1 MTRTSFGDQLAQ
13 MWHTRPVRLPRQ
25 GPVAGVAAG
34 FGLRYG
40 VDPVLVRVAFVVS
53 TIFGGAGIVLYL
65 LAWLLLSSAGDE
77 SSAAESLAG
86 RGTSSHSPTK
96 TVVLIVGLA
105 IAVSTMGPVG
115 LGLGGSGVISMAF
128 LLAGWW
134 LLYLRHPELP
144 TGYDRFLAEPVAG
157 GLGYAGYPAT
167 GYGTYAG
174 DPLYTPYTKLP
185 DEYVPAPP
193 TAPAEPAPFQRA
205 DTAATESTPFQQ
217 GDTESAP
224 IRRVD
229 TANTE
234 VLAADT
240 DTAVLSVDT
249 DTDTA
254 VLSIDTDSAVLP
266 ADSDIAA
273 LSADTDTVALRKD
286 PGPREAPAATEPG
299 DGTER
304 TDGTDLQARPGD
316 VTSQEPGTP
325 AHPRTPEPDPADAG
339 TRDPDAEMP
348 RDAEGS
354 ALAPTG
360 ADLARPAEPD
370 APGTTSLEKV
380 ARDLAASE
388 SAPRAD
394 LGKPP
399 HTVAPRTMAQVPP
412 GWDPLG
418 VAPLAWELP
427 APAGPRTMVAPP
439 PPPPRPR
446 SRFTPVVLGLAILA
460 AAVAGGVAAA
470 GADWMT
476 PVRIAAVALFV
487 LCAGL
492 VVGAF
497 RRRGGGLVIA
507 AVPLAGFVVLASV
520 VGPVDISENNVGD
533 RQWAP
538 ATVAELQP
546 RYELAV
552 GSAELDLRG
561 LKLTE
566 SRAVT
571 VAVNVG
577 DSLVLLPPD
586 MTVRTTCD
594 VRVGD
599 QRCQEGLTGPQT
611 PGAPVLDLTV
621 ETKMGDVEVR
631 RG

>member
-1 MTRTSFGDQLAQ
+1 M
-13 MWHTRPVRLPRQ
+13 
-25 GPVAGVAAG
+25 
-34 FGLRYG
+34 
-40 VDPVLVRVAFVVS
+40 
-53 TIFGGAGIVLYL
+53 
-65 LAWLLLSSAGDE
+65 
-77 SSAAESLAG
+77 
-86 RGTSSHSPTK
+86 
-96 TVVLIVGLA
+96 
-105 IAVSTMGPVG
+105 
-115 LGLGGSGVISMAF
+115 
-128 LLAGWW
+128 
-134 LLYLRHPELP
+134 
-144 TGYDRFLAEPVAG
+144 
-157 GLGYAGYPAT
+157 
-167 GYGTYAG
+167 
-174 DPLYTPYTKLP
+174 
-185 DEYVPAPP
+185 
-193 TAPAEPAPFQRA
+193 
-205 DTAATESTPFQQ
+205 
-217 GDTESAP
+217 
-224 IRRVD
+224 
-229 TANTE
+229 
-234 VLAADT
+234 
-240 DTAVLSVDT
+240 
-249 DTDTA
+249 
-254 VLSIDTDSAVLP
+254 
-266 ADSDIAA
+266 
-273 LSADTDTVALRKD
+273 
-286 PGPREAPAATEPG
+286 
-299 DGTER
+299 
-304 TDGTDLQARPGD
+304 
-316 VTSQEPGTP
+316 
-325 AHPRTPEPDPADAG
+325 
-339 TRDPDAEMP
+339 
-348 RDAEGS
+348 
-354 ALAPTG
+354 
-360 ADLARPAEPD
+360 
-370 APGTTSLEKV
+370 
-380 ARDLAASE
+380 
-388 SAPRAD
+388 
-394 LGKPP
+394 
-399 HTVAPRTMAQVPP
+399 
-412 GWDPLG
+412 
-418 VAPLAWELP
+418 
-427 APAGPRTMVAPP
+427 
-439 PPPPRPR
+439 
-446 SRFTPVVLGLAILA
+446 LGLAILA